1 MRAFLI
7 YVFIILPAF
16 ALSAQERAEDLA
28 DLKLPSLEELFE
40 GARKSSTVQFYEYRM
55 AGEELI
61 LKTERRK
68 WLEYISILGT
78 YQYGVIGINSY
89 TDIGSDY
96 PLVYQYSA
104 GDQLWYN
111 IGASAKIPLDRLF
124 DRRNRIKRQQLK
136 IQETLKE
143 RDMWHDNQKLKIIQQ
158 YTVAIEMKNNLKI
171 GIEQLSYATAQ
182 FETTQREYIMGSATS
197 QMLGIAKSQQTQA
210 SIQLE
215 RIKSQLLTSLLSLEV
230 LSNINIINR

>member
-1 MRAFLI
+1 
-7 YVFIILPAF
+7 
-16 ALSAQERAEDLA
+16 
-28 DLKLPSLEELFE
+28 
-40 GARKSSTVQFYEYRM
+40 
-55 AGEELI
+55 
-61 LKTERRK
+61 
-68 WLEYISILGT
+68 
-78 YQYGVIGINSY
+78 
-89 TDIGSDY
+89 
-96 PLVYQYSA
+96 
-104 GDQLWYN
+104 
-111 IGASAKIPLDRLF
+111 
-124 DRRNRIKRQQLK
+124 
-136 IQETLKE
+136 
-143 RDMWHDNQKLKIIQQ
+143 MWHDDQKLKIIQQ